1 MQDGTARGC
10 YRSWICNRCGRHSSA
25 ERWWCG
31 QCRDDFCFN
40 CEADIR
46 VSTIGGG
53 SGGSSSGGGGGH
65 SLVPADWPVTGPVDF
80 DIEASVAPTGSAAVA
95 AGGDSSTLASPS
107 SRELVSLRRRSSA
120 AVGTIVASLQRHI
133 EREGGDDE
141 GSGGRSG
148 GRRIHRRRR
157 SENATSAPASSSAA
171 AAAAAAAAV
180 ADAARGIRLPDWFDA
195 FMKAAASLPS
205 RIDGATAKAAA
216 FAVSAAAA
224 SAASATAS
232 SSAGEAVGGSSSGVV
247 ALPQQPLYPVNFAK
261 EMWLQQEV
269 SLSGRHL
276 SIECVASNPMV
287 SFDSLIHFSGLLDFF
302 FQYDIVFRFTTSGST
317 GSR

>member
-53 SGGSSSGGGGGH
+53 SGGSSSGGGGH

-232 SSAGEAVGGSSSGVV
+232 SSAWEAVGGSSSGVV

-269 SLSGRHL
+269 SLQAAISRL
-276 SIECVASNPMV
+276 SVLPPIRWSH
-287 SFDSLIHFSGLLDFF
+287 SIH
-302 FQYDIVFRFTTSGST
+302 
-317 GSR
+317 